1 MQKPISIEGL
11 FGGNA
16 QTFLLLLVTGLA
28 VYICFLMAMP
38 FLPALVWAL
47 TLAVLFTPLQIWL
60 ETKLKHASLAALISV
75 LIIGNMVIVPALL
88 VGQQLAIQVVSG
100 AQLIETKVA
109 SGEWRRVLNTQPR
122 LVPIISTIEQHINLP
137 ETGRAQI

>member
-47 TLAVLFTPLQIWL
+47 TLAILFTPLQIWL

-75 LIIGNMVIVPALL
+75 LIIGNMVIVPALF
-88 VGQQLAIQVVSG
+88 VGQQLAQKLSLCAVSYG
-100 AQLIETKVA
+100 
-109 SGEWRRVLNTQPR
+109 G
-122 LVPIISTIEQHINLP
+122 P
-137 ETGRAQI
+137 EEDKSLSR